1 MVSTEKEINFIES
14 YSCDV
19 DFSFLKKSDK
29 HLVDGIIATH
39 YGIEVDKSVKSCKE
53 YAISPNDPD
62 IAPYRIH
69 LQKCL
74 DDYMKK
80 YEHLNIHP
88 HFNVYERINYQRYD
102 KGEGYFD
109 WHFENF
115 DNGRV
120 IVFMTYLT
128 DTPNGGTEFIYQNM
142 QTECIKGTTLLWPA
156 YWTHTHRGIISKK
169 HRKEII
175 TGWFS
180 TTATKQ

>member
-1 MVSTEKEINFIES
+1 MVSKKKEINFIES

-19 DFSFLKKSDK
+19 DFSFLEKKYK
-29 HLVDGIIATH
+29 YLVEGAINTH
-39 YGIEVDKSVKSCKE
+39 FGREVHKSVKTSKE
-53 YAISPNDPD
+53 YGYNPNDPI

-74 DDYMKK
+74 DDYIKK
-80 YEHLNIHP
+80 YDLLHKHP

-102 KGEGYFD
+102 KGDGYYD

-115 DNGRV
+115 NCGRV

-128 DTPNGGTEFIYQNM
+128 DTPNGGTEFLYQNIK
-142 QTECIKGTTLLWPA
+142 TECVKGTTILWPA

-169 HRKEII
+169 HRKEIL

-180 TTATKQ
+180 TKAQS